1 MAKAAQ
7 YKYQIDPEYYA
18 KMKAYRQKRRVTIA
32 TQMAQYKTDKSCSMC
47 SESAPECL
55 EFHHIDPRTKDH
67 EPTRLA
73 RDRGWSFDKVIKHL
87 EVTCIILCSNCHRKM
102 HKKLRETQPKPPARK
117 TNRKT

>member
-7 YKYQIDPEYYA
+7 YKYQVDPEHYA
-18 KMKAYRQKRRVTIA
+18 KMKAYRNDRRKTIGA
-32 TQMAQYKTDKSCSMC
+32 QISQYKADKSCSMC

-73 RDRGWSFDKVIKHL
+73 RDKGWGFEKVIGHL
-87 EVTCIILCSNCHRKM
+87 EATCIILCANCHRKI
-102 HKKLRETQPKPPARK
+102 HKQLRENQHKPPARK
-117 TNRKT
+117 TRRKT